1 MLGRLLSAFTLIEL
15 LVVIAIIAILA
26 ALLLPALAA
35 AREKARRT
43 SCLSNLHQMG
53 VALESYC
60 SDYNEYFPCWPG
72 TGCGGI
78 NTVTANQTNWP
89 ENGVYEGANAN
100 GTTQYVYTAVPA
112 SASSADNVSTVQPPD
127 AFFFGIGPL
136 CCFRT
141 IFTGGITNTPTSDPA
156 PTTAA
161 GQMNLGPV
169 GLGYLALGNYIG
181 DCSVFYCPTAST
193 SMPTPGCVGTPSFW
207 GEDPPRCAA
216 HNISDLKTYSY
227 GGNLD
232 ALSIMRGNYNGLTAS
247 VLGATVS
254 GYDEGSGAPY
264 GVIGALQNA
273 VLSQYDYRNVPFS
286 PNPSLASGWVFPYM
300 RVDYVSPGLIF
311 TVADEMGPLFK
322 TQKIL
327 GGRALAADTFGKN
340 ASENPTWAGPGYY
353 AHRDG
358 YNVLYG
364 DWSAHWWG
372 DPLQKFI
379 WWAAT
384 NQYSQYGGDTNVVT
398 DLFFGSTPGGTMS
411 LTAPGSPTG
420 LYANTP
426 FNGNGSVIQWH
437 MLDLANGIDNLP
449 TP

>member
-1 MLGRLLSAFTLIEL
+1 
-15 LVVIAIIAILA
+15 
-26 ALLLPALAA
+26 
-35 AREKARRT
+35 
-43 SCLSNLHQMG
+43 
-53 VALESYC
+53 
-60 SDYNEYFPCWPG
+60 
-72 TGCGGI
+72 
-78 NTVTANQTNWP
+78 
-89 ENGVYEGANAN
+89 
-100 GTTQYVYTAVPA
+100 VYTAVPA

-193 SMPTPGCVGTPSFW
+193 SMPTPGCCSLATAATGSGAPTGWSSY
-207 GEDPPRCAA
+207 DPPRIAA
-216 HNISDLKTYSY
+216 HNISDLKTYAY

-232 ALSIMRGNYNGLTAS
+232 ALSIMRGNYNGLTAN
-247 VLGATVS
+247 VQNVGTAS
-254 GYDEGSGAPY
+254 GYDGASDNSGALL
-264 GVIGALQNA
+264 GACQNA
-273 VLSQYDYRNVPFS
+273 VLSQYAYRDVPFS
-286 PNPSLASGWVFPYM
+286 PNPTIANGWEWPYM
-300 RVDYVSPGLIF
+300 RVDYVSPALIS
-311 TVADEMGPLFK
+311 TPADEMGPLFK

-327 GGRALAADTFGKN
+327 GGRALAADAFGKN
-340 ASENPTWAGPGYY
+340 GFESASWAGPGYY
-353 AHRDG
+353 GHRDG

-379 WWAAT
+379 WWQS
-384 NQYSQYGGDTNVVT
+384 NDPSQPNPANGGDTNVVS
-398 DLFFGSTPGGTMS
+398 DLFFGTTPAGTAS
-411 LTAPGSPTG
+411 LTATGTVGTPGSGTG
-420 LYANTP
+420 YNILCNS
-426 FNGNGSVIQWH
+426 NGAVIQWH
-437 MLDLANGIDNLP
+437 MLDLANGIDNLS